1 MVPTLGCF
9 CRYYRLNRPHLPR
22 YQRSMLY
29 EANEQSMINNQ
40 PIPPENTA
48 SIHIAEKIGMHYKR
62 DVDQWGQHFRLYAVK
77 QP

>member
-1 MVPTLGCF
+1 
-9 CRYYRLNRPHLPR
+9 
-22 YQRSMLY
+22 MLY

-48 SIHIAEKIGMHYKR
+48 SIHIAEKIGMHYER
-62 DVDQWGQHFRLYAVK
+62 DVDQGGQHFRLYAVK